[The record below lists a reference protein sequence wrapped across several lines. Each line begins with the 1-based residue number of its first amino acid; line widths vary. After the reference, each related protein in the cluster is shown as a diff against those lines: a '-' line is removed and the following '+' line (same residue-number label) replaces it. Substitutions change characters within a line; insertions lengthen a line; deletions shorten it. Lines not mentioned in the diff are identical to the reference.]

1 MGSALSSVLVQ
12 FVCLLGLHYS
22 AELSHCDGSVEF
34 REISHRGEVTRCRA
48 ETKQILVIDAQI
60 RELEILYKRAQKS
73 KKNASRYNLRLKLS
87 VVSGIKMMYH
97 HYSSS
102 KREEINK
109 LRTQLFGDDYQLGN
123 NRNEQM

>member
-1 MGSALSSVLVQ
+1 MGSRAMAEAGFDRSLTEEK
-12 FVCLLGLHYS
+12 LHD
-22 AELSHCDGSVEF
+22 AEQRLQKSLQ
-34 REISHRGEVTRCRA
+34 
-48 ETKQILVIDAQI
+48 QITVIDGQI

-73 KKNASRYNLRLKLS
+73 KKHASRYNLRLKLS

-102 KREEINK
+102 KKEEINR
-109 LRTQLFGDDYQLGN
+109 LRTQLFGDDYQLVN

>member
-1 MGSALSSVLVQ
+1 MISIVNSQFTSKLFPRLSP
-12 FVCLLGLHYS
+12 
-22 AELSHCDGSVEF
+22 
-34 REISHRGEVTRCRA
+34 
-48 ETKQILVIDAQI
+48 KLVI
-60 RELEILYKRAQKS
+60 
-73 KKNASRYNLRLKLS
+73 
-87 VVSGIKMMYH
+87 SGIKMMYH

>member
-1 MGSALSSVLVQ
+1 MGLYCAVMAVSSFDRSLTEEK
-12 FVCLLGLHYS
+12 LHD
-22 AELSHCDGSVEF
+22 AEQRLAKSLQ
-34 REISHRGEVTRCRA
+34 
-48 ETKQILVIDAQI
+48 QIVVIDSQI

-87 VVSGIKMMYH
+87 VVSGIKMMYY

-102 KREEINK
+102 KREEINR

>member
-1 MGSALSSVLVQ
+1 MAEGGFDRSLTEEK
-12 FVCLLGLHYS
+12 LHD
-22 AELSHCDGSVEF
+22 AEQRLQKSLQ
-34 REISHRGEVTRCRA
+34 
-48 ETKQILVIDAQI
+48 QIAVIDGQI

-102 KREEINK
+102 KREEINR
-109 LRTQLFGDDYQLGN
+109 LQTQLHGDDYQLGN

>member
-1 MGSALSSVLVQ
+1 MGAQETRMSVTTSFDRDLTEEK
-12 FVCLLGLHYS
+12 LHD
-22 AELSHCDGSVEF
+22 AELRLRKSLQ
-34 REISHRGEVTRCRA
+34 
-48 ETKQILVIDAQI
+48 QILIIDSQI

-102 KREEINK
+102 KKEEINR
-109 LRTQLFGDDYQLGN
+109 LRTQLFGDDYQLVN

>member
-1 MGSALSSVLVQ
+1 MGIV
-12 FVCLLGLHYS
+12 
-22 AELSHCDGSVEF
+22 CDGSVEF
-34 REISHRGEVTRCRA
+34 REISHRGEAPRRRA
-48 ETKQILVIDAQI
+48 ET
-60 RELEILYKRAQKS
+60 EEIIAADSCDRRSDQGAGNSLQKS
-73 KKNASRYNLRLKLS
+73 SEVQEERNNLRLKLS